1 MELKCICGHNKDQH
15 VANESTAC
23 LHCASCFGWQPN
35 YPQPPQVLAKRP
47 TPEIILRDIRKF
59 ALEQA
64 IKMMPY
70 LQSGVTAVEVAATYE
85 DYILNGKA
93 DK

>member
-1 MELKCICGHNKDQH
+1 MTSENP
-15 VANESTAC
+15 V
-23 LHCASCFGWQPN
+23 
-35 YPQPPQVLAKRP
+35 YPEPPQVLAKRP

-70 LQSGVTAVEVAATYE
+70 LRGDTTAEDVAAIYE
-85 DYILNGKA
+85 DYILNGYKA

>member
-1 MELKCICGHNKDQH
+1 MTVEKEVRPTPDAIFRELK
-15 VANESTAC
+15 
-23 LHCASCFGWQPN
+23 
-35 YPQPPQVLAKRP
+35 QPPQVMQKRRNP
-47 TPEIILRDIRKF
+47 DVVQREIRKF

-70 LQSGVTAVEVAATYE
+70 LRGGTTAEDVAAIYE